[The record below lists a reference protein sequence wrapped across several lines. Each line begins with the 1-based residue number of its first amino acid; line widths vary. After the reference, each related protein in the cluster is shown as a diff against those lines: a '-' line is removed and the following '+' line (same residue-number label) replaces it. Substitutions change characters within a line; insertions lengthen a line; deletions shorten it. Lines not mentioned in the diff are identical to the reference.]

1 MVRFNREA
9 RQRIRRSVKYTEKQ
23 RRNDPPKRGRW
34 QGKKQAILECTL
46 DDDVSAVGDC
56 SITVTGTTR
65 SFTAYMPAS
74 PGTGMVWAGGAT
86 VFVAFVNGKWQIVS
100 ITVCP
105 TDA

>member
-1 MVRFNREA
+1 
-9 RQRIRRSVKYTEKQ
+9 
-23 RRNDPPKRGRW
+23 
-34 QGKKQAILECTL
+34 
-46 DDDVSAVGDC
+46 
-56 SITVTGTTR
+56 
-65 SFTAYMPAS
+65 MPAS